1 VTVPAIETPSERA
14 YSRVAL
20 VSLTLAVVGV
30 GLAIWGFV
38 SGIDATLKGAGA
50 IGTSIVIFYVG
61 SAVLVVALVLA
72 IVGLVRSEQKVV
84 PTVALSVCL
93 IPIAAIIVIA
103 LAYRR

>member
-1 VTVPAIETPSERA
+1 MTVSTSETPSERA
-14 YSRVAL
+14 FSRVAL

-38 SGIDATLKGAGA
+38 AGIDETLNGAGV

-61 SAVLVVALVLA
+61 SSVLFVALVLA
-72 IVGLVRSEQKVV
+72 IIGLVRSESKTV
-84 PTVALSVCL
+84 PTVALAVCL

-103 LAYRR
+103 LADRR

>member
-1 VTVPAIETPSERA
+1 MTRIDTPAQRA

-38 SGIDATLKGAGA
+38 SGIDATLNGAGA

-61 SAVLVVALVLA
+61 SAVLFVALVLA
-72 IVGLVRSEQKVV
+72 IIGLVRSHAKTV
-84 PTVALSVCL
+84 PT
-93 IPIAAIIVIA
+93 IA
-103 LAYRR
+103 LAVSLLPIAVIIVVALALRR

>member
-1 VTVPAIETPSERA
+1 MSVPRIETPSERA

-38 SGIDATLKGAGA
+38 AGIDATLTGAGA

-61 SAVLVVALVLA
+61 SAVLFVAMVLA
-72 IVGLVRSEQKVV
+72 IIGLVRSGAKTV
-84 PTVALSVCL
+84 PTVALAVCL

>member
-1 VTVPAIETPSERA
+1 MNVSGIDTPSERA

-38 SGIDATLKGAGA
+38 AGIDETLNGAGA

-61 SAVLVVALVLA
+61 SAVLFVALVLA
-72 IVGLVRSEQKVV
+72 IVGLVRS
-84 PTVALSVCL
+84 
-93 IPIAAIIVIA
+93 
-103 LAYRR
+103 